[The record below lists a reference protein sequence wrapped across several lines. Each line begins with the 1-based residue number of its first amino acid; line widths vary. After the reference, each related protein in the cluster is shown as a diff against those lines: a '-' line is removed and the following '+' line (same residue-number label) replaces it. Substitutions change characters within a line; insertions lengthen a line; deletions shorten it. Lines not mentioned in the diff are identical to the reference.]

1 MERAGNAETEKKRN
15 AIPTSS
21 NRAAV
26 TEEPA
31 TTAAAVTEEQQ
42 QQEEQDN
49 LPALEEQNLPEDDD
63 DDKEE
68 SDPMLHAEGEAEQW
82 ALQLVDFVEARD
94 IVEKMGEHGHDIG
107 PALPTV
113 DEVTNTILTTT
124 KQNKPITLTDYSRG
138 IEDEAGYIEG
148 TVIKVDASEWMTCIS
163 GLPRGTI
170 LTSTQLNDAT
180 KWISTAPS
188 NS

>member
-1 MERAGNAETEKKRN
+1 MQFQ
-15 AIPTSS
+15 P
-21 NRAAV
+21 AAATAAAA

-31 TTAAAVTEEQQ
+31 TTAAAATEEQQ
-42 QQEEQDN
+42 QQEEQDD

-63 DDKEE
+63 DDDEEE

-82 ALQLVDFVEARD
+82 ALQLVDFAKARD
-94 IVEKMGEHGHDIG
+94 IVEEMGEHGHDIG

-124 KQNKPITLTDYSRG
+124 KQNKPITLTYYSRG

-148 TVIKVDASEWMTCIS
+148 TAIKVDASECMPCIS

-180 KWISTAPS
+180 KWMVHRPVKFLTSKE
-188 NS
+188 N